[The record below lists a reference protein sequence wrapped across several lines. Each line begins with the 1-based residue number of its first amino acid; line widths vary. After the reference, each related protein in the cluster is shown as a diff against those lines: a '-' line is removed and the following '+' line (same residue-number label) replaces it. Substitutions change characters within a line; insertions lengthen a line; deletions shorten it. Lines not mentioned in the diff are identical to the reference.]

1 MFSRYALHFNIGQIK
16 DLFQAVANF
25 EFPTNYNIGVG
36 SEVPIVI
43 SGHAR
48 ETTVVLAKWDSTFA
62 GVSANTSAI
71 DMKIINKS
79 KELRKAFQRKRCIIP
94 ISGYYEWKKLS
105 EKITIPFYLRM
116 INTDILGVAGIYSVQ
131 TDADGNTKFEFTAI
145 LVPANELIEPLN
157 ETMPALLPER
167 MFDHWLDPLQTDV
180 ELLENAL
187 KPAPTS
193 DMASFRISNKVD
205 DIEAN
210 SPTLI
215 HPVM

>member
-1 MFSRYALHFNIGQIK
+1 MFSRYALHSNIDEIK
-16 DLFQAVANF
+16 DLFKAVAKF
-25 EFPTNYNIGVG
+25 EFPTSYNIGVG

-48 ETTVVLAKWDSTFA
+48 ETTVVMATWDSTFA
-62 GVSANTSAI
+62 GVSAKTSAI
-71 DMKIINKS
+71 DMKTINKS

-94 ISGYYEWKKLS
+94 INGYYEWKKLS

-116 INTDILGVAGIYSVQ
+116 INTDILGVAGIYSTQ
-131 TDADGNTKFEFTAI
+131 TDPDGNTKFEFTVI
-145 LVPANELIEPLN
+145 LVSANELVEPLN
-157 ETMPALLPER
+157 ETMPALLPEG
-167 MFDHWLDPLQTDV
+167 MFDQWLDPLQTDV
-180 ELLENAL
+180 ELLEKAL

-205 DIEAN
+205 DVEAN
-210 SPTLI
+210 SPELI

>member
-1 MFSRYALHFNIGQIK
+1 VLHSNIGEIK

-25 EFPTNYNIGVG
+25 EFPPSYNIGVG
-36 SEVPIVI
+36 REVPIVI

-116 INTDILGVAGIYSVQ
+116 INTDILGVAGLYSVQ
-131 TDADGNTKFEFTAI
+131 TDADGSTKFEFTAI
-145 LVPANELIEPLN
+145 LVPANELVEPLN
-157 ETMPALLPER
+157 DTMPALLPER
-167 MFDHWLDPLQTDV
+167 MFDQWLDPLQTDV

-210 SPTLI
+210 STELI
-215 HPVM
+215 NPVM